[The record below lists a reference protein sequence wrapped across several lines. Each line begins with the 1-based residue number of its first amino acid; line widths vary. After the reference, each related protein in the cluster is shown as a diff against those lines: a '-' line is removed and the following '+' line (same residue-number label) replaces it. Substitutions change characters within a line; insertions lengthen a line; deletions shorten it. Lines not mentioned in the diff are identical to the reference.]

1 MFMLKTICSGLTD
14 YRRRV
19 APSLA
24 IAAWLLIAGPRA
36 AVVLA
41 AGAEPATQPSI
52 AASSVYRPAPVQ
64 AQADDAPAASHRLY
78 LPAVN
83 KRAGDSCSYDAAPSI
98 FGVQMYGSTGSNSP
112 YYSALVDSGAEWV
125 RVPIAWS
132 DLEPT
137 NRAPAQ
143 FNWGS
148 ADQAV
153 NAATEDCMALIIT
166 LRTAPDWAAT
176 FPESRIDKAPL
187 AEFAQFVTAV
197 VERYDGDGLSDAPGS
212 PIVTYWEI
220 YNEPD
225 SSVNT
230 IDYEG
235 WGEYGAEYAQMLA
248 AVYPAV
254 KAANPNASVLM
265 GGLAYDNFYDKGG
278 NFIRSFLDDVL
289 KAGGG
294 AYFDVMNIHAYP
306 LFGPDWIKAIDPTCV
321 ATNSCYGPGLLEK
334 VAYVRNKLAGYK
346 LTKPMMVTESGWH
359 SDNAPDQPSSPEYHA
374 RYVFELFT
382 ESKAADVR
390 NMIYFALADS
400 GNYPYANGLITSDT
414 PPVRK
419 PAFTAYQVA
428 EDWLADAQFKRS
440 LPPSELKAPEM
451 DAYEFYHPTRGHTF
465 YIAWLN
471 PARMGLDLNQDG
483 NPEVADSWES
493 LRLLG
498 ATAKVYDI
506 YGKLLETVSDSDGDV
521 RITIGGQPRIIEIVN

>member
-1 MFMLKTICSGLTD
+1 M
-14 YRRRV
+14 RRV

-24 IAAWLLIAGPRA
+24 IAAWLFISGPCA
-36 AVVLA
+36 AVVFA
-41 AGAEPATQPSI
+41 ANAEPAAQPSI
-52 AASSVYRPAPVQ
+52 AASSVYRPAQVE
-64 AQADDAPAASHRLY
+64 AQANDAPAAHRLY

-83 KRAGDSCSYDAAPSI
+83 RRAGSSCSYNAAPSI
-98 FGVQMYGSTGSNSP
+98 FGVQMYGATGSSSP
-112 YYSALVDSGAEWV
+112 YYSARVDSGADWV

-132 DLEPT
+132 DVEPT

-143 FNWGS
+143 FRWAT

-153 NAATEDCMALIIT
+153 NAATEDCKALIVT

-176 FPESRIDKAPL
+176 FPESRIDKTSL
-187 AEFAQFVTAV
+187 AEFAEFVAAV
-197 VERYDGDGLSDAPGS
+197 VERYDGDGISDAPGS
-212 PIVTYWEI
+212 PVVTYWEI

-225 SSVNT
+225 SSVNI

-235 WGEYGAEYAQMLA
+235 WGEYGAQYAQMLA

-254 KAANPNASVLM
+254 KAANPDASVLL

-321 ATNSCYGPGLLEK
+321 AANSCYGPGLLEK
-334 VAYVRNKLAGYK
+334 VAYVRNKLLAEPYK
-346 LTKPMMVTESGWH
+346 LNKPMMVTESGWH
-359 SDNAPDQPSSPEYHA
+359 SDNAPDQPSSPEYQA
-374 RYVFELFT
+374 RYVTELLT
-382 ESKAADVR
+382 ESKAAGVR

-400 GNYPYANGLITSDT
+400 GDYPYANGLISSDT

-428 EDWLADAQFKRS
+428 EAWLADAQFKRS
-440 LPPSELKAPEM
+440 LPSSELKAPEM
-451 DAYEFYHPTRGHTF
+451 DAYEFYHPTRSHTF

-471 PARMGLDLNQDG
+471 PARMGMDLNRDG
-483 NPEVADSWES
+483 KPEVADSWES

-521 RITIGGQPRIIEIVN
+521 KITIGGQPRIIEIVQ